1 MNYSKIKIDELLR
14 SIGNRIQYVRKKK
27 GLSLNDVAIK
37 TGFTKSYLSQIE
49 NLKRE
54 PPISTL
60 SKIAYVLDTDLSFLI
75 NGGMEN
81 LQTQSLTIVR
91 NGEGKAV
98 YGPYGDKGYLYKS
111 LSYKKQDRLVDGY
124 IITIG
129 SEFPPEPFL
138 HEGQELVYVLE
149 GTQELIYD
157 GKTYILEEGD
167 CYLFDS
173 NKPHYSRTLGDKPG
187 KILMVFAVQKA
198 SVPGALIEVN
208 RNRKEDVKNEENN
221 TF

>member
-1 MNYSKIKIDELLR
+1 MKADKTKTDKLIKA
-14 SIGNRIQYVRKKK
+14 IGKRIQYIRKKK
-27 GLSLNDVAIK
+27 GLSLNDVAMK

-60 SKIAYVLDTDLSFLI
+60 SKIAYVLDIDLTFLI
-75 NGGMEN
+75 NGGIEN
-81 LQTQSLTIVR
+81 LEITNLTIVR
-91 NGEGKAV
+91 KGEGEAY
-98 YGPYGDKGYLYKS
+98 YGPYKDRGYLYRS
-111 LSYKKQDRLVDGY
+111 LSYKKPDRLMDGY

-157 GKTYILEEGD
+157 GNTYIFEEGD
-167 CYLFDS
+167 CFFFDS

-198 SVPGALIEVN
+198 SAPGALLAVN
-208 RNRKEDVKNEENN
+208 RNRKGDVKK
-221 TF
+221 

>member
-1 MNYSKIKIDELLR
+1 MNDNKIEIDELFK
-14 SIGNRIQYVRKKK
+14 SIGNRIQCIRKNK
-27 GLSLNDVAIK
+27 GLSLNDVAMK

-60 SKIAYVLDTDLSFLI
+60 SKIAYVLDIDLTFLI

-91 NGEGKAV
+91 NGEGKAF
-98 YGPYGDKGYLYKS
+98 YGPYGNKGYLYKS
-111 LSYKKQDRLVDGY
+111 LSYKKQDRLMDGY

-157 GKTYILEEGD
+157 GKSYILEEGD
-167 CYLFDS
+167 CYFFDS

-198 SVPGALIEVN
+198 TAPGVLIEVN
-208 RNRKEDVKNEENN
+208 EKEKGM
-221 TF
+221 

>member
-1 MNYSKIKIDELLR
+1 MKDNKINADELIR
-14 SIGNRIQYVRKKK
+14 AIGERIQYIRKKK
-27 GLSLNDVAIK
+27 GLSLNDVAMK

-60 SKIAYVLDTDLSFLI
+60 SKIAYVLDTDLTFLI
-75 NGGMEN
+75 NGGIPN
-81 LQTQSLTIVR
+81 LEMTNLTIVKK
-91 NGEGKAV
+91 GEGKAY
-98 YGPYGDKGYLYKS
+98 YGPYKDRGYMYRS
-111 LSYKKQDRLVDGY
+111 LSYKKPDRLMDGY
-124 IITIG
+124 TITIG

-157 GKTYILEEGD
+157 GKTYVVEEGD
-167 CYLFDS
+167 CVFFDS

-198 SVPGALIEVN
+198 SAPGALLAVD
-208 RNRKEDVKNEENN
+208 RNREGDVKK
-221 TF
+221 

>member
-1 MNYSKIKIDELLR
+1 M
-14 SIGNRIQYVRKKK
+14 
-27 GLSLNDVAIK
+27 K

-60 SKIAYVLDTDLSFLI
+60 SKIAYVLDTDLAFLI

-81 LQTQSLTIVR
+81 LQTQRLAIVR
-91 NGEGKAV
+91 NGEGKDI

-111 LSYKKQDRLVDGY
+111 ISYKKQDRLMDGY

-129 SEFPPEPFL
+129 SQFPPEPFL

-149 GTQELIYD
+149 GTQEFIYD
-157 GKTYILEEGD
+157 GKTHIFEEGD
-167 CYLFDS
+167 CYFFDS
-173 NKPHYSRTLGDKPG
+173 NKPHYSRTIGDKPG

-198 SVPGALIEVN
+198 MVPGAVIEVN
-208 RNRKEDVKNEENN
+208 RNRKGDLKK
-221 TF
+221 

>member
-1 MNYSKIKIDELLR
+1 MNDNKIDIDELIK
-14 SIGNRIQYVRKKK
+14 SICKRIQYVRKKK
-27 GLSLNDVAIK
+27 GLSLNDVAMK

-60 SKIAYVLDTDLSFLI
+60 SKIAYVLDIDLTFLI
-75 NGGMEN
+75 NGGLED
-81 LQTQSLTIVR
+81 LELPKLTIVR
-91 NGEGKAV
+91 KGERRAY
-98 YGPYGDKGYLYKS
+98 YGPYEDKGYLYES
-111 LSYKKQDRLVDGY
+111 LSYKKQDRLMDGY

-129 SEFPPEPFL
+129 SEFPPAPFL

-157 GKTYILEEGD
+157 GKTYVLEEGD
-167 CYLFDS
+167 CYFFDS

-187 KILMVFAVQKA
+187 KILMVFAMQKA
-198 SVPGALIEVN
+198 SLPGALIEVN
-208 RNRKEDVKNEENN
+208 RDRKGA
-221 TF
+221 